1 MAARGSGL
9 CRPEG
14 QVAVGPG
21 GEDPDLEPTVS
32 SRHQSKPLSL
42 HLKMETPQPSSHS
55 PEGDTSVRF
64 RGPGPAQVLLGF
76 VSLS

>member
-1 MAARGSGL
+1 MAACGSGL

-42 HLKMETPQPSSHS
+42 HLKMETPRSRAH
-55 PEGDTSVRF
+55 TVR
-64 RGPGPAQVLLGF
+64 RATQVLGSEDLARRRCC
-76 VSLS
+76 